1 METNFFDFIIVQ
13 VSECLINR
21 AEFKN
26 NTIEDRVMRQVDM
39 TRLDLSTGKAEKT
52 IDCVAEEVPL
62 QITLNAT
69 YSFVIW
75 CSPSQFKELAV
86 GYLLAENI
94 LKSVDEIESLNSEE
108 EGNKCEIKLKA
119 TVDLDERMKN
129 SRRSTRIIPLI
140 KASTV
145 PYQHDEKIPPVKS
158 KLTVKAQTILDAI
171 NQMNCLAKG
180 FKETGGLHDSG
191 IFKSDGAIVAFSE
204 DVGRHNTVDKVIGA
218 ASLNKTNFSECFMII
233 TGRVPGDMIY
243 KAAKVGLPIVASVA
257 AVLNSGIS
265 SAEKANIALVGFVR
279 GKRMN
284 IYTGAERILL

>member
-1 METNFFDFIIVQ
+1 
-13 VSECLINR
+13 
-21 AEFKN
+21 
-26 NTIEDRVMRQVDM
+26 M

-52 IDCVAEEVPL
+52 VDCVAEEVPL
-62 QITLNAT
+62 QITVNSA

-86 GYLLAENI
+86 GYLLSEDI
-94 LKSVDEIESLNSEE
+94 LRSVDEIQELTSNDSQIS
-108 EGNKCEIKLKA
+108 CQITLKA
-119 TVDLDERMKN
+119 KVDLDERMKN

-140 KASTV
+140 KASTS
-145 PYQHDEKIPPVKS
+145 PYQHDQKIPTVKS
-158 KLTVKAQTILDAI
+158 KLTIKAQTILDAL
-171 NQMNCLAKG
+171 NQMNSLAKG

-191 IFKSDGAIVAFSE
+191 IFKADGTMVAFSE

-218 ASLNKTNFSECFMII
+218 ASLAKTDFSQCFMII

-257 AVLNSGIS
+257 AVLNSGVS
-265 SAEKANIALVGFVR
+265 SAEKANITLIGFVR

-284 IYTGAERILL
+284 LYTGAERIML